1 MLHMFVF
8 PCLGSFPSL
17 SLSCFSFYV
26 FLYLFAGL
34 FLLSLHVHAW
44 SKGEDASPQRAMTS
58 RLGGLETLERS
69 FLSLSLSLFSR
80 ACIRVPL
87 HVPLPFT
94 FPALCLGRIPKVWL
108 IFPVPCWAMPLE
120 CWQCLVYFPTLCD
133 SIMYDVYM
141 YIYIYIYMPACVWM
155 IVNFVWWTL
164 VAMGATL
171 SSYESSW
178 PCSMGMCS
186 RQLP

>member
-8 PCLGSFPSL
+8 PCLASFPSL

-44 SKGEDASPQRAMTS
+44 SKGEDASTRAMIS
-58 RLGGLETLERS
+58 RLGGLAALERS

-108 IFPVPCWAMPLE
+108 IFPVPCWAIPLE

-133 SIMYDVYM
+133 SIMYDVCM
-141 YIYIYIYMPACVWM
+141 YIYIFIYACVCM
-155 IVNFVWWTL
+155 DDCEL
-164 VAMGATL
+164 CM
-171 SSYESSW
+171 
-178 PCSMGMCS
+178 MDS
-186 RQLP
+186 RGYGSDPL